1 VYYFDVKIFAEVL
14 GEMEKVWTE
23 VVADWQENRG
33 FVGSNKGGGTIQINE
48 INGKP
53 GVKPMELL
61 LLSLA
66 SCAGVDIVDIL
77 TKKRKHIE
85 RFEVRVRGTRAEEY
99 PKVYKEI
106 EVIYRLWGEDIAA
119 RDLEQAIRLSEEK
132 YCSAQAMLDSDAEIR
147 SSYEILP
154 VKDKMVHN

>member
-1 VYYFDVKIFAEVL
+1 
-14 GEMEKVWTE
+14 MEKVWTE
-23 VVADWQENRG
+23 VAADWQGNHG

-48 INGKP
+48 VNGKP

-61 LLSLA
+61 LLGLA
-66 SCAGVDIVDIL
+66 SCTGVDIVDIL

-85 RFEVRVRGTRAEEY
+85 KFEVSVRGTRADEY

-106 EVIYRLWGEDIAA
+106 EVTYRLWGEDIAT
-119 RDLEQAIRLSEEK
+119 RDVEQAIRLSEEK

-154 VKDKMVHN
+154 LENLIVSK

>member
-1 VYYFDVKIFAEVL
+1 
-14 GEMEKVWTE
+14 MEKVWTE
-23 VVADWQENRG
+23 VVADWQGGGG
-33 FVGSNKGGGTIQINE
+33 FIGSNKSGGTIQINE
-48 INGKP
+48 VNGKP

-61 LLSLA
+61 LLGLA
-66 SCAGVDIVDIL
+66 SCTGVDIVDIL

-85 RFEVRVRGTRAEEY
+85 RFEVSVRGTRADVY

-106 EVIYRLWGEDIAA
+106 EVIYRLWGEDLPA
-119 RDLEQAIRLSEEK
+119 RDVEQAIRLSEEK

-154 VKDKMVHN
+154 VESSIVSN